1 MPVPRIWRSTHERR
15 PHDGAAVVCRTKVCP
30 VSATWR
36 RSADVLHR
44 LVQRKGAALGLLFLA
59 MLISATALARWIL
72 PFDALTQDFAST
84 LQGPSSVHWFGT
96 DELGRDILAR
106 VVYGARTSLITAA
119 GAVSIAALIGVPIGM
134 VAGFFGGWRDTL
146 LMRFVDVLLS
156 LPGILFA
163 MALIAVLG
171 RSQTAALVAVGIT
184 GIPSFA
190 RITRA
195 QVLSLRKRDF
205 VTAVEALGGSSGYNM
220 FTTVLP
226 NAWSPILVQ
235 VVILSSVAILIEA
248 SLAFLGV
255 GIPPPTPSWGEML
268 RTGKTFL
275 YDAPTYAVLPGLVL
289 TFTILSLD
297 TIGRAL
303 AAVLADR
310 HERDSIEPAAGDRT

>member
-1 MPVPRIWRSTHERR
+1 MTPLLRR
-15 PHDGAAVVCRTKVCP
+15 GADVCR
-30 VSATWR
+30 
-36 RSADVLHR
+36 R
-44 LVQRKGAALGLLFLA
+44 LTRHKGALLGLLFL
-59 MLISATALARWIL
+59 LVLLLATSLARWIL
-72 PFDALTQDFAST
+72 PFDPLTQDFTAT
-84 LQGPSSVHWFGT
+84 LQGPSAVHWFGT

-106 VVYGARTSLITAA
+106 VVFGARTSLITAA
-119 GAVSIAALIGVPIGM
+119 GAVTIAAVVGVPIGL
-134 VAGFFGGWRDTL
+134 VAGFFGGWRDTV
-146 LMRFVDVLLS
+146 LMRLVDVLLS

-171 RSQTAALVAVGIT
+171 RSQSAALVAVGIT

-205 VTAVEALGGSSGYNM
+205 VTAVEALGGSAVYNM

-226 NAWSPILVQ
+226 NSWSPILVQ

-268 RTGKTFL
+268 RTGKSYL
-275 YDAPTYAVLPGLVL
+275 YDAPTYAILPGVVL
-289 TFTILSLD
+289 TLTILSLD

-303 AAVLADR
+303 ASVLADR
-310 HERDSIEPAAGDRT
+310 HESAAAGDPAAGSPA